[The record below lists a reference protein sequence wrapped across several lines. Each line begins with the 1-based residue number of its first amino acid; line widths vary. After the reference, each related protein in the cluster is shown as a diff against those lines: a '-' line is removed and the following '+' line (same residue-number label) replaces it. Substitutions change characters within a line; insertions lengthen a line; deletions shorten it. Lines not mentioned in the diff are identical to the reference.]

1 MREREDQIFEIS
13 GSTKLICLLGS
24 PVSHSLS
31 PRIHNSAFRELGLDY
46 VYLAFD
52 VKTEDLTFVL
62 DALRRMGTRGL
73 NLTMPLK
80 RSVLPL
86 CDTLSEAAEI
96 SESVNTVV
104 FSEDGRIE
112 GHSTDGSGFF
122 RGLESEGISYRGKK
136 LVLLGAGGA
145 GTAILVQAALSGV
158 RELSLF
164 VRRGSRDLP
173 RIRRILASLR
183 KRSSCIFSLLEYGEA
198 LYRELSD
205 CDILVN
211 ASSVGMAPDKERSLI
226 EDSSF
231 FPEGLT
237 VADVIYSPRKTKL
250 LRLAEERGL
259 RTVNGLPMLL
269 FQGAEAFRLWC
280 GREMPMENIR
290 RNILN
295 YL

>member
-1 MREREDQIFEIS
+1 MREREDHIFEIS
-13 GSTKLICLLGS
+13 GSTKLIGLLGS

-31 PRIHNSAFRELGLDY
+31 PRIHNSAFRELGLNY

-62 DALRRMGTRGL
+62 DALRRMGARGL

-104 FSEDGRIE
+104 FSEDGRME

-145 GTAILVQAALSGV
+145 GTAILVQAALS
-158 RELSLF
+158 LSL
-164 VRRGSRDLP
+164 
-173 RIRRILASLR
+173 IHI
-183 KRSSCIFSLLEYGEA
+183 
-198 LYRELSD
+198 
-205 CDILVN
+205 
-211 ASSVGMAPDKERSLI
+211 
-226 EDSSF
+226 
-231 FPEGLT
+231 
-237 VADVIYSPRKTKL
+237 
-250 LRLAEERGL
+250 
-259 RTVNGLPMLL
+259 
-269 FQGAEAFRLWC
+269 
-280 GREMPMENIR
+280 
-290 RNILN
+290 
-295 YL
+295 